1 MVGFDSIR
9 FDLVSIQFVQAGER
23 KESMDGGC
31 HPIVTV
37 PRDLSFES
45 TPGCDVVS
53 LERKA
58 TTDDDGGNSSG
69 YPLYL
74 SEDWDSGIGGGLW
87 TTGLALGRYFT
98 TSPHFLEEFRSL
110 RASKTKHT
118 HQQQQQQQ
126 QQQQRT
132 HVATTALNNNRQLPI
147 RVLELGSGNGFL
159 GVCLVT
165 AVAVAE
171 ANGLDEKRTDNNSN
185 NDNDND
191 NSSEDALDI
200 GFDFD
205 CWRPGIE
212 VVVTDT
218 AEHLPLMRATIES
231 NLKRILPQIIRNH
244 KANTNIDNDS
254 DIDIDIERIARVE
267 EYLWGEDYSFG
278 GGRSS
283 NSSGDRSSEGE
294 HQNESEE
301 SPTFDLIIGSDVAYR
316 DHLHDP
322 LIAALDEFCVPQHT
336 VALIGVTMSDTKP
349 IFFEKLTKRGFG
361 YEKLADHLLGD
372 EFCTSNRQFG
382 VFSISKR

>member
-1 MVGFDSIR
+1 
-9 FDLVSIQFVQAGER
+9 
-23 KESMDGGC
+23 MDGGC
-31 HPIVTV
+31 LPIVIV
-37 PRDLSFES
+37 PRDISFES
-45 TPGCDVVS
+45 TPGCHAGS
-53 LERKA
+53 LERNA
-58 TTDDDGGNSSG
+58 TTDDNDGNSSG

-87 TTGLALGRYFT
+87 TTGLALGRYFA

-110 RASKTKHT
+110 RSSKTKHT
-118 HQQQQQQQ
+118 HNQQQQQQHEQ
-126 QQQQRT
+126 QFT
-132 HVATTALNNNRQLPI
+132 SHVATTALNTANAPTNNRQPPI

-171 ANGLDEKRTDNNSN
+171 ANSLDKKRTDNNSN
-185 NDNDND
+185 SKINSNTDNT
-191 NSSEDALDI
+191 SEDAIDV

-244 KANTNIDNDS
+244 KANTT
-254 DIDIDIERIARVE
+254 DIDIDTYIDVERIARVE
-267 EYLWGEDYSFG
+267 EYLWGEEYNFG
-278 GGRSS
+278 GGRTS
-283 NSSGDRSSEGE
+283 NRSGDKISG
-294 HQNESEE
+294 HQQSK
-301 SPTFDLIIGSDVAYR
+301 SFDLIIGSDVAYR

-349 IFFEKLTKRGFG
+349 IFFEKLTERGFC